1 MYNMQEVRAIDNL
14 DDMTGIIKN
23 ELNNITE
30 GFVAVGY
37 YLKKTAQDELY
48 KQKGY
53 QSLFDYAKENFGIS
67 RPTAIRFMEINDTY
81 SIGGFS
87 PEIDERWR
95 GYGSSKLT
103 EMLGL
108 PEEIREMVSAEATVK
123 DLREAKTIIRETES
137 KFSPQMEL
145 CDVAQTPEE
154 PQDWMKLLALQVF
167 HDKDTFLA
175 MVDWSRKDIGN
186 DRKEIEE
193 DILEMVNPTKFK
205 ALRLEKANVMMQ
217 EKSIRVMPYKV
228 NGILPEPEEHTYIDL
243 AMAFEEICFP
253 NYPDV
258 SEPVQ
263 KIYERVYGESL
274 YEQKEEPKKPE
285 KPRKED
291 KPKKSDQAQEVK
303 KDESGSIHT
312 VEGKELKD
320 EEQRDEDSGRSIS
333 GSTGEDGE
341 SGELGREEQNDREST
356 AEQTVTEPEK
366 EESQGEEIVPAQ
378 KSSEHQEILEE
389 DQIPGQTELT
399 KDFPEYC
406 PESVLN
412 QPEEPE
418 REVISAY
425 GTRRQYLAKL
435 PEEKIGIYLAAV
447 LEKKIRNMKNTS
459 FKIFVDPEFWNNLL
473 TEEVDEEGREI
484 ECVN

>member
-1 MYNMQEVRAIDNL
+1 MSFNNMSEVRAIDNL

-108 PEEIREMVSAEATVK
+108 PEEIRETVPAEATVK

-154 PQDWMKLLALQVF
+154 TQDWMKLLAIQVF
-167 HDKDTFLA
+167 HEKDTFLK

-186 DRKEIEE
+186 DRKGIEE
-193 DILEMVNPTKFK
+193 DILAMVNPTKFK

-228 NGILPEPEEHTYIDL
+228 NGILPEPEEYTYIDL

-263 KIYERVYGESL
+263 KIYERVYGEPL

-291 KPKKSDQAQEVK
+291 KPKKSDQAKEVK
-303 KDESGSIHT
+303 KDESGSVHT

-320 EEQRDEDSGRSIS
+320 DGTSALGSRGETGRPEEI
-333 GSTGEDGE
+333 
-341 SGELGREEQNDREST
+341 GREEQNGCDRT

-389 DQIPGQTELT
+389 DRIPGQTELT
-399 KDFPEYC
+399 KDFPQYC

-412 QPEEPE
+412 QTEEPE
-418 REVISAY
+418 REVKSAY

-435 PEEKIGIYLAAV
+435 SEEEIGTYLAAV
-447 LEKKIRNMKNTS
+447 LEKKIRSMKNTS
-459 FKIFVDPEFWNNLL
+459 FKIFVDPEFWQNLL

>member
-1 MYNMQEVRAIDNL
+1 MALNNMSEVRAIDNL

-108 PEEIREMVSAEATVK
+108 PEEIREAVPAEATVK

-137 KFSPQMEL
+137 KYSTQMEL

-154 PQDWMKLLALQVF
+154 PQDWMKLLAIQVF
-167 HDKDTFLA
+167 HDKDTFQA

-186 DRKEIEE
+186 DRNGIEE
-193 DILEMVNPTKFK
+193 DILAMVNPTKFK

-217 EKSIRVMPYKV
+217 ERSIRVMPYKV

-263 KIYERVYGESL
+263 KIYERVYGEPL
-274 YEQKEEPKKPE
+274 YEQKEEPKKPGN
-285 KPRKED
+285 PREED
-291 KPKKSDQAQEVK
+291 KPKKSDKAKEVK
-303 KDESGSIHT
+303 KNASRSVHP
-312 VEGKELKD
+312 VEEKELKD
-320 EEQRDEDSGRSIS
+320 EEQRDCER
-333 GSTGEDGE
+333 
-341 SGELGREEQNDREST
+341 T
-356 AEQTVTEPEK
+356 AEQTDTEQEE
-366 EESQGEEIVPAQ
+366 EESQGEEIAQ
-378 KSSEHQEILEE
+378 AQESSEYQEILEE

-399 KDFPEYC
+399 KDFPQYC
-406 PESVLN
+406 PESMLN
-412 QPEEPE
+412 PPEE
-418 REVISAY
+418 REVKSAY

-435 PEEKIGIYLAAV
+435 SEEEIGAYLAAV
-447 LEKKIRNMKNTS
+447 LEKKIRSMNNTS
-459 FKIFVDPEFWNNLL
+459 FKIFVDPEFWRNLL

>member
-1 MYNMQEVRAIDNL
+1 MALNNMSEVRAIDNL

-108 PEEIREMVSAEATVK
+108 PEEIREAVTAEATVK

-154 PQDWMKLLALQVF
+154 PQEWMKLLALQVF
-167 HDKDTFLA
+167 QDKDTFLA

-186 DRKEIEE
+186 DRKGIEE
-193 DILEMVNPTKFK
+193 DILAMVNPTKFK

-217 EKSIRVMPYKV
+217 ERSIRVMPYKV

-263 KIYERVYGESL
+263 QIYERVYGEPL
-274 YEQKEEPKKPE
+274 YEQKEEQRKPE

-291 KPKKSDQAQEVK
+291 KSKKSDKDKEFK
-303 KDESGSIHT
+303 KNASGSVHP
-312 VEGKELKD
+312 VEEKELKD
-320 EEQRDEDSGRSIS
+320 EEQRGEASKRSDSGSREE
-333 GSTGEDGE
+333 TGGHGE
-341 SGELGREEQNDREST
+341 IGREERKECKRT
-356 AEQTVTEPEK
+356 AEQTIIKPEE
-366 EESQGEEIVPAQ
+366 EESQGKEIASTQ

-399 KDFPEYC
+399 KDFPQYC
-406 PESVLN
+406 PESMLN
-412 QPEEPE
+412 PPEE
-418 REVISAY
+418 REVKSAY

-435 PEEKIGIYLAAV
+435 SEEEIGTYLAAV
-447 LEKKIRNMKNTS
+447 LEKKSRSMNNTS
-459 FKIFVDPEFWNNLL
+459 FKIFVDPEFWTKILM
-473 TEEVDEEGREI
+473 EEVDEEGREI

>member
-1 MYNMQEVRAIDNL
+1 MALNNMSEVRAIDNL

-108 PEEIREMVSAEATVK
+108 PEEIREAVPAEATVK

-137 KFSPQMEL
+137 KYSPQMEL

-154 PQDWMKLLALQVF
+154 PQDWMKLLAIQVF

-186 DRKEIEE
+186 DRKGIEE
-193 DILEMVNPTKFK
+193 EILAMVNPTKFK
-205 ALRLEKANVMMQ
+205 MMRLEKANVMMQ

-263 KIYERVYGESL
+263 QIYERVYGEPL

-291 KPKKSDQAQEVK
+291 KPKKSDKAIKVK
-303 KDESGSIHT
+303 KNESGSVHP
-312 VEGKELKD
+312 VEEKELKN
-320 EEQRDEDSGRSIS
+320 EEQRDCER
-333 GSTGEDGE
+333 
-341 SGELGREEQNDREST
+341 T
-356 AEQTVTEPEK
+356 AEQTDTEQEE
-366 EESQGEEIVPAQ
+366 EESQGEEIAQAQ

-399 KDFPEYC
+399 KDFPQYC
-406 PESVLN
+406 PESMLN
-412 QPEEPE
+412 PPEEPQE
-418 REVISAY
+418 EPEQEVKSAY
-425 GTRRQYLAKL
+425 GTRRQYLAKHS
-435 PEEKIGIYLAAV
+435 EEEIGTYLAAV
-447 LEKKIRNMKNTS
+447 LEKKIRSMNNTS
-459 FKIFVDPEFWNNLL
+459 FKIFVDPEFWTKILM
-473 TEEVDEEGREI
+473 EEVDEEGREI